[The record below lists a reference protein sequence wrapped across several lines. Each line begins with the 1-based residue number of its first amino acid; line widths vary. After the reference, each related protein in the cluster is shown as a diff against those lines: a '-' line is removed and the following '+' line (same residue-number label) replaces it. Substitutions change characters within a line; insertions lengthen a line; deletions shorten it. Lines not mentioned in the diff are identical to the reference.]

1 MFSSADYSFMAQ
13 ALQLAEKGL
22 YSASPNPRV
31 GCILVRD
38 DQVVASG
45 WHERAGGHH
54 AEINALAAA
63 GAEARGATAYITL
76 EPCSHQGRTP
86 PCSDALIKAGIQKL

>member
-13 ALQLAEKGL
+13 ALRLAEKGL

-31 GCILVRD
+31 GCVLVRNG
-38 DQVVASG
+38 QVIGSG

-54 AEINALAAA
+54 AEINALSAA
-63 GAEARGATAYITL
+63 GRQRKAR
-76 EPCSHQGRTP
+76 P
-86 PCSDALIKAGIQKL
+86 LISRLSLAAIMDELLLAPKH